1 MHNPD
6 SFPALPAHTAP
17 LAMAGHRHG
26 GQVRL
31 PFLPGWSWLNL
42 VEPGRVPIRINCPP
56 ELTIFTLR
64 SAGP

>member
-1 MHNPD
+1 
-6 SFPALPAHTAP
+6 
-17 LAMAGHRHG
+17 
-26 GQVRL
+26 VRL